1 MRSERI
7 ECRSV
12 LLKSDAREGCW
23 DWLRKCGLLWDCV
36 ELWFGKWGKV
46 WKNIDRILQ
55 KDYNDTNYI
64 VV

>member
-1 MRSERI
+1 MLGLVVKMWI
-7 ECRSV
+7 V
-12 LLKSDAREGCW
+12 V
-23 DWLRKCGLLWDCV
+23 GLLWDCV

-46 WKNIDRILQ
+46 WKNMDRILQ